1 MLRLLHTADVH
12 LDSPLKSL
20 ALCDPELAERADT
33 TTRAA
38 FSRIIDTAIA
48 EDVAALLIAGDLFD
62 GRQRSARTGAFL
74 IAEFDRLR
82 AHGIRVFYVK
92 GNHDAENPVSGAIDL
107 PDNVHVFGGRAE
119 KVQLAENV
127 WIHGISYARRH
138 APESLLPKFHPPVPG
153 VINIGMLHTSLAGAP
168 GHDVYAPCTVAE
180 LAAHGF
186 DYWALGHVHKRQV
199 HHEDPWIVMP
209 GTPQG
214 RDIGETGPKTAT
226 LITIADDIS
235 IHQVPTSILE
245 FATIDLPL
253 PETESD
259 ETLRMMLRQK
269 AQELARSLHG
279 DLGAVRV
286 RLSVDPAQYWKL
298 LRDRDVWNETVRT
311 ILRETSRL
319 WLEKLVIER
328 FETKMQPGNDAIDEL
343 GRLMDVVRQEEAF
356 RRGIHGRV
364 EEFLSELP
372 PELRTELA
380 GDETGLAKLAD
391 DLALAGRECVLAHM
405 RGGEN
410 H

>member
-20 ALCDPELAERADT
+20 ALRDPELAERADIA
-33 TTRAA
+33 TRAA

-48 EDVAALLIAGDLFD
+48 ENVAALLIAGDLFD

-74 IAEFDRLR
+74 ISEFDRLR

-127 WIHGISYARRH
+127 WIHGISYAHRH

-153 VINIGMLHTSLAGAP
+153 AINIGMLHTSLTGAP

-199 HHEDPWIVMP
+199 HHESPLIVMP

-214 RDIGETGPKTAT
+214 RDIGETGPKSAT
-226 LITIADDIS
+226 LITITEGIS
-235 IHQVPTSILE
+235 IRQVPTSILE
-245 FATIDLPL
+245 FATIDLMAA
-253 PETESD
+253 EAESN
-259 ETLRMMLRQK
+259 EALRTMLRQK
-269 AQELARSLHG
+269 VQEMANSLHG
-279 DLGAVRV
+279 DFGAVRV
-286 RLSVDPAQYWKL
+286 RLTVDPARYWRL
-298 LRDRDVWNETVRT
+298 LRDRDVWNETVRD
-311 ILRETSRL
+311 ILRETGRL

-328 FETKMQPGNDAIDEL
+328 FETKKSAGHGAIDEL
-343 GRLMDVVRQEEAF
+343 GQLMNDVLQEKAF
-356 RRGIHGRV
+356 RRKLHGRV

-372 PELRTELA
+372 PELRAEMA

-391 DLALAGRECVLAHM
+391 DLAHAGRERVLAHM
-405 RGGEN
+405 RGGEDR
-410 H
+410 

>member
-82 AHGIRVFYVK
+82 THGIRVFYVK

-153 VINIGMLHTSLAGAP
+153 AINIGMLHTSLAGAP

-269 AQELARSLHG
+269 AQELARSLRG

-391 DLALAGRECVLAHM
+391 DLALAGRERVLAHM